1 MNSARLANPKLQ
13 EAISEVQTISPQP
26 ADRWEIAA
34 ILESLGYTDR
44 QIASEFG
51 YSDSLALGSEIYNYL
66 RENGYLATRE
76 PTPAVIIRRSYLEEL
91 AFFFGEFS
99 RSFLY
104 AIPFVVSMIVDNFF
118 SWADP
123 EVVPVQFSALLSPA
137 LMGSLIASGGFVQM
151 IQRRGSFYKN
161 MNEPIHA
168 QRSCRPI
175 FLMGAITS
183 IFLGI
188 IWVGFG
194 FYRSYAG
201 DKYLMITGVYF
212 TILSIMWQ
220 VFAMVSLRYKWSTP
234 SALIMIAV
242 IFLFCRLGLRLD
254 AVSCQIV
261 TMGSA
266 LVAMFVM
273 LVWVYLQA
281 RRDERHQEQLPAL
294 PKPAA
299 IAYLLGPY
307 FFYGLLYFGFLFAD
321 RFAAGLILDRY
332 SNVPFAISSNYQRP
346 MDLALLNFL
355 IVMPFVEYL
364 AAKFSLWW
372 YQVAKPA
379 TPQNVHKLVVQLK
392 RRYQVVG
399 TLVVF
404 IALGVGLIT
413 MTLMSLAHQ
422 QAADM
427 SLTGLGI
434 LGYLTLSFG
443 LWNTIIL
450 LTLNQMPAILKML
463 WPAVL
468 INLVC
473 GYVLGQIWGVSFT
486 PFGLLLGGMVFGW
499 LAGRQVKRAIEQ
511 LDYCYFY
518 SGY

>member
-1 MNSARLANPKLQ
+1 
-13 EAISEVQTISPQP
+13 
-26 ADRWEIAA
+26 
-34 ILESLGYTDR
+34 
-44 QIASEFG
+44 
-51 YSDSLALGSEIYNYL
+51 
-66 RENGYLATRE
+66 
-76 PTPAVIIRRSYLEEL
+76 
-91 AFFFGEFS
+91 
-99 RSFLY
+99 
-104 AIPFVVSMIVDNFF
+104 
-118 SWADP
+118 
-123 EVVPVQFSALLSPA
+123 

-151 IQRRGSFYKN
+151 ITRRGSFYKN

-175 FLMGAITS
+175 FLMGVISS

-188 IWVGFG
+188 IWVAFG

-234 SALIMIAV
+234 SALVMIAV
-242 IFLFCRLGLRLD
+242 IFLVCRLGLRLD

-281 RRDERHQEQLPAL
+281 RRDEHSQEQLPAL
-294 PKPAA
+294 PKSAA
-299 IAYLLGPY
+299 IAYILSPY

-364 AAKFSLWW
+364 AAKFSIWW

-379 TPQNVHKLVVQLK
+379 TPQNVHKLVGQLK
-392 RRYQVVG
+392 RRYRVVG

-404 IALGVGLIT
+404 IALGVGLTT
-413 MTLMSLAHQ
+413 MTLMSIAHQ
-422 QAADM
+422 QVADM

-434 LGYLTLSFG
+434 LGYLALAFA

-463 WPAVL
+463 WPATL

-486 PFGLLLGGMVFGW
+486 PFGLLLGAVVFGW
-499 LAGRQVKRAIEQ
+499 LASRQVKRAIEQ